1 MTSTSNSK
9 LIYKCDYCNKEYIRK
24 SNYNTHLN
32 SCKLYNYCRARNNF
46 CNGNSD
52 GDGNSNSDS
61 NSVLEIDKMDIT
73 TENIFKML
81 IILHNKYEKLEADY
95 SELKKFVN
103 VTKNKIDILEYL
115 NQNCVSQ
122 FENNC
127 FDTFMNAMIID
138 NDCLDFVFKKDYID
152 GVYDIIV
159 SNIQRIKDKSLNIPI
174 KCFNQKDGILYVFE
188 RGFGERGFVERG
200 SGSWII
206 MDGEYFKK
214 LIKHIDKKLLMLF
227 LEWKLHMES
236 TLDAETYSEIYIKN
250 MKKVIGG
257 NFVKKHTNISMI
269 IKNKLY
275 KHLRVDIKNITTYEF
290 M

>member
-1 MTSTSNSK
+1 MLFVDSCKTMTSTSTSNSK

-24 SNYNTHLN
+24 SSYNTHLN

-46 CNGNSD
+46 CNS
-52 GDGNSNSDS
+52 DGNSNAE
-61 NSVLEIDKMDIT
+61 LEIDKMDIT

-159 SNIQRIKDKSLNIPI
+159 SNIHRIKDKFLNIPI
-174 KCFNQKDGILYVFE
+174 KCFNQKDGVLYVFE
-188 RGFGERGFVERG
+188 RESNG
-200 SGSWII
+200 SASGYWII

>member
-46 CNGNSD
+46 CDSHGNG
-52 GDGNSNSDS
+52 
-61 NSVLEIDKMDIT
+61 VLEIDKMDIT

-122 FENNC
+122 FENSC

-159 SNIQRIKDKSLNIPI
+159 SNIQWIKDKSLNIPI
-174 KCFNQKDGILYVFE
+174 KCFNQKDGILYIY
-188 RGFGERGFVERG
+188 ERG
-200 SGSWII
+200 SNERGSNERGSNERGYGSWII

-214 LIKHIDKKLLMLF
+214 LIKHIDKKILMLF

-236 TLDAETYSEIYIKN
+236 TLDAETYSDIYIKN

-257 NFVKKHTNISMI
+257 NFVKKHTNLSMI

>member
-1 MTSTSNSK
+1 
-9 LIYKCDYCNKEYIRK
+9 
-24 SNYNTHLN
+24 
-32 SCKLYNYCRARNNF
+32 
-46 CNGNSD
+46 
-52 GDGNSNSDS
+52 
-61 NSVLEIDKMDIT
+61 MDIT

-115 NQNCVSQ
+115 NQNCVTQ

-127 FDTFMNAMIID
+127 FDTFMNAIIID
-138 NDCLDFVFKKDYID
+138 NDCLEFVFKKDYID

-159 SNIQRIKDKSLNIPI
+159 SNIQRIKDKSFNIPI

-188 RGFGERGFVERG
+188 RGSVERDSNVRG
-200 SGSWII
+200 NSSWII

-250 MKKVIGG
+250 MKKIIGG

>member
-46 CNGNSD
+46 CNGN
-52 GDGNSNSDS
+52 GNAE
-61 NSVLEIDKMDIT
+61 LEIDKMDIT

-115 NQNCVSQ
+115 NQNCASQ

-138 NDCLDFVFKKDYID
+138 NDCLDFVFKKDYIE

-159 SNIQRIKDKSLNIPI
+159 SNIQRIKDKSFNIPI
-174 KCFNQKDGILYVFE
+174 KCFNQKDGILYIFE
-188 RGFGERGFVERG
+188 RGTVERG

-236 TLDAETYSEIYIKN
+236 TLDAETYSDIYIKN

-257 NFVKKHTNISMI
+257 NFVKKHTNLSMI

>member
-1 MTSTSNSK
+1 
-9 LIYKCDYCNKEYIRK
+9 
-24 SNYNTHLN
+24 
-32 SCKLYNYCRARNNF
+32 LYNYCRARNNF

-52 GDGNSNSDS
+52 GDS

-122 FENNC
+122 FENSC

-138 NDCLDFVFKKDYID
+138 NDCLEFVFKKDYID

-159 SNIQRIKDKSLNIPI
+159 SNIQWIKDKSLNIPI

-188 RGFGERGFVERG
+188 RGFGERG

-236 TLDAETYSEIYIKN
+236 TLDAETYSEIYIRN

>member
-1 MTSTSNSK
+1 
-9 LIYKCDYCNKEYIRK
+9 
-24 SNYNTHLN
+24 
-32 SCKLYNYCRARNNF
+32 LYNYCRARNNF

-52 GDGNSNSDS
+52 GNAE
-61 NSVLEIDKMDIT
+61 LEIDKMDIT

-138 NDCLDFVFKKDYID
+138 NDCLEIVFKKDYIE

-159 SNIQRIKDKSLNIPI
+159 SNIQRIKDKSFNIPI
-174 KCFNQKDGILYVFE
+174 KCFNQKDGILYIFE
-188 RGFGERGFVERG
+188 RGTVERG

-236 TLDAETYSEIYIKN
+236 ALDAETYSEIYIKN